1 MHLDSGRKPDLLAS
15 VYFLLPQRLLLL
27 FFLDDPDYLV
37 YGCGQSVDLV
47 RSPFA
52 FGVLQI
58 TFVYLVLAPQ
68 RPHGDI
74 NLGLSQISSVLD
86 LS

>member
-1 MHLDSGRKPDLLAS
+1 
-15 VYFLLPQRLLLL
+15 
-27 FFLDDPDYLV
+27 
-37 YGCGQSVDLV
+37 V